1 MIERLNVH
9 PLMKA
14 KFSNSQIFTLLIL
27 KQLLLRKMGM
37 MGFESLAAAGS
48 RAIIYGGGGGGGVVH

>member
-1 MIERLNVH
+1 
-9 PLMKA
+9 MKA

>member
-1 MIERLNVH
+1 
-9 PLMKA
+9 MKA

-37 MGFESLAAAGS
+37 MVFESLQQVLGLV
-48 RAIIYGGGGGGGVVH
+48 IYGGGGVHQFI